1 MRTTGTP
8 FPFSRPRTSATAVSA
23 LPRPSNPRIV
33 NRPKRVGRAARATIF
48 TAAASFLR
56 LFFFFLM
63 RSVPGRLRSIAAA
76 IRARRFTSAA
86 PLATVKVSRPMDT
99 LSSGKDLLFTLLLK
113 VGVAASFAAMLV
125 RWTAFRKVL
134 FTEIRDSDQKVKL
147 LLFMTPPLAIGVMLR
162 LVSPA
167 YRFADLSLE
176 GSFLL
181 GLLGGRVVGPMG
193 GSLIS
198 LPAFFNHEWLST
210 PSAAFAGLLGG
221 LIRQAIPNKEE
232 IWNFGPF
239 TFLNIPR
246 AVFRLFRHVQL
257 SWEMLPLMASV
268 CLEIAHVALVHATK
282 PSWLFVVDVRHVWEL
297 ASAVLATV
305 MAIAGPI
312 KIWNNTRVEMNL
324 EQHQQLLLKARM
336 DALSS
341 QINPHFLFNTLNT
354 VSSLIRYDP
363 DRARIVLVK
372 LSNILRRLLRK
383 HETFVSLKEELGFVD
398 DYLDIEVARFGRDN
412 LEIVKQIDDQTLETF
427 IPNMLLQPIVENCLK
442 HGLAPKLE
450 GGRIHLR
457 TANRDGRLLIEIED
471 NGVGIPEEK
480 RPNVYVEGIGLSNVR
495 ERLRVLYGDDFL
507 LHIRSQP
514 GEGTLIQIQVP
525 ELATTMASAG
535 N

>member
-1 MRTTGTP
+1 MRTIG
-8 FPFSRPRTSATAVSA
+8 
-23 LPRPSNPRIV
+23 
-33 NRPKRVGRAARATIF
+33 
-48 TAAASFLR
+48 
-56 LFFFFLM
+56 
-63 RSVPGRLRSIAAA
+63 SVQ
-76 IRARRFTSAA
+76 
-86 PLATVKVSRPMDT
+86 
-99 LSSGKDLLFTLLLK
+99 DLLFTLMLK
-113 VGVAASFAAMLV
+113 VGVASSFAALLV
-125 RWTAFRKVL
+125 RWTAFRNVL
-134 FTEIRDSDQKVKL
+134 FTENRDPDQKLKL
-147 LLFMTPPLAIGVMLR
+147 MLSMAPPLLVGITLR
-162 LVSPA
+162 LVGYP

-176 GSFLL
+176 GAFLL
-181 GLLGGRVVGPMG
+181 GLLGGRVVGPLG
-193 GSLIS
+193 GAIVT
-198 LPAFFNHEWLST
+198 LPALLAHEWLAM
-210 PSAAFAGLLGG
+210 PAASAAGLLGG
-221 LIRQAIPNKEE
+221 LIRQAIPNKED

-246 AVFRLFRHVQL
+246 AVVRLMRRAEM
-257 SWEMLPLMASV
+257 SWEMVPLSACV
-268 CLEIAHVALVHATK
+268 GLELGRVTLIHATK
-282 PSWLFVVDVRHVWEL
+282 PTWLFAIDYHRDWGL
-297 ASAVLATV
+297 GLSVLATV
-305 MAIAGPI
+305 MSVAVPL
-312 KIWNNTRVEMNL
+312 KIWNNTRIEMNL
-324 EQHQQLLLKARM
+324 ESHQQLLLKARM

-354 VSSLIRYDP
+354 VASLIRFDP
-363 DRARIVLVK
+363 DMARIVVLK
-372 LSNILRRLLRK
+372 LGNILRRLLRK
-383 HETFVSLKEELGFVD
+383 HETFVPLREELEFID

>member
-1 MRTTGTP
+1 MRTIG
-8 FPFSRPRTSATAVSA
+8 
-23 LPRPSNPRIV
+23 
-33 NRPKRVGRAARATIF
+33 
-48 TAAASFLR
+48 
-56 LFFFFLM
+56 
-63 RSVPGRLRSIAAA
+63 SVQ
-76 IRARRFTSAA
+76 
-86 PLATVKVSRPMDT
+86 
-99 LSSGKDLLFTLLLK
+99 DLLFTLMLK
-113 VGVAASFAAMLV
+113 VGVASSFAALLV
-125 RWTAFRKVL
+125 RWTAFRNVL
-134 FTEIRDSDQKVKL
+134 CTERRDRDQKLKL
-147 LLFMTPPLAIGVMLR
+147 MLSMAPPLLVGITLR
-162 LVSPA
+162 LVGYP

-176 GSFLL
+176 GAFLL
-181 GLLGGRVVGPMG
+181 GLLGGRVVGPLG
-193 GSLIS
+193 GAIVT
-198 LPAFFNHEWLST
+198 LPALLAHEWLAM
-210 PSAAFAGLLGG
+210 PAASAAGLLGG
-221 LIRQAIPNKEE
+221 LIRQAIPNKED

-246 AVFRLFRHVQL
+246 AGVVVL
-257 SWEMLPLMASV
+257 ML
-268 CLEIAHVALVHATK
+268 
-282 PSWLFVVDVRHVWEL
+282 
-297 ASAVLATV
+297 
-305 MAIAGPI
+305 G
-312 KIWNNTRVEMNL
+312 
-324 EQHQQLLLKARM
+324 
-336 DALSS
+336 
-341 QINPHFLFNTLNT
+341 
-354 VSSLIRYDP
+354 
-363 DRARIVLVK
+363 
-372 LSNILRRLLRK
+372 NILRRLLRK
-383 HETFVSLKEELGFVD
+383 HETFVPLREELEFID